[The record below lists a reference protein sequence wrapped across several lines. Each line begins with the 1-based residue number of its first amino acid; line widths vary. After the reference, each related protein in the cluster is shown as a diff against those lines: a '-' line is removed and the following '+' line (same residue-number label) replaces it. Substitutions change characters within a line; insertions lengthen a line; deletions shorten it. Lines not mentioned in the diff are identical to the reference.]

1 MNANR
6 KTAVVRQITKSKE
19 NKMKIT
25 TSKLI
30 QWAGLTAMLAG
41 CLFIV
46 IQIIHP
52 ADILSSVTTERWAI
66 VHYLSIVMCLFGM
79 LGIAGIYARQVE
91 EAGWL
96 GLIGYLMFS
105 LFYALTLGFNFTE
118 AFISPLLLT
127 EAPRVVE
134 TFLALASGSTGEVN
148 IGALAGVYTLVGVLY
163 MIGGP
168 LFGLAMLRAGI
179 LPRWATGLFASGG
192 PVSAIVVSLLPHPL
206 DRIAAVPL
214 GIGLAWLGYALWS
227 ERRENASKS
236 IPSIEA
242 SSSNN
247 L

>member
-30 QWAGLTAMLAG
+30 QWAGLAAMLAG

-148 IGALAGVYTLVGVLY
+148 LGALAGVYTLVGVLY

-242 SSSNN
+242 SSPTN

>member
-1 MNANR
+1 
-6 KTAVVRQITKSKE
+6 
-19 NKMKIT
+19 MKIT

-30 QWAGLTAMLAG
+30 QWAGLAAMLAG

-118 AFISPLLLT
+118 AFISPMLLT

-148 IGALAGVYTLVGVLY
+148 LGALAGVYTLVGVLY

-242 SSSNN
+242 SSSTN

>member
-30 QWAGLTAMLAG
+30 QWAGLAAMLAG

-96 GLIGYLMFS
+96 GLIGYLM
-105 LFYALTLGFNFTE
+105 LLQ
-118 AFISPLLLT
+118 AFMPK
-127 EAPRVVE
+127 
-134 TFLALASGSTGEVN
+134 FLKQNCHGTWITTVHE
-148 IGALAGVYTLVGVLY
+148 
-163 MIGGP
+163 
-168 LFGLAMLRAGI
+168 
-179 LPRWATGLFASGG
+179 
-192 PVSAIVVSLLPHPL
+192 
-206 DRIAAVPL
+206 
-214 GIGLAWLGYALWS
+214 
-227 ERRENASKS
+227 
-236 IPSIEA
+236 
-242 SSSNN
+242 
-247 L
+247 